1 MLQFFRNTVTSK
13 VGAIIVLGFLVV
25 IAIAFASADVA
36 NTGSFG
42 GVAGGDRVATVGKDR
57 IDTSALS
64 QGATA
69 AVERLKEQNPRLSMQ
84 SFLAQGGLD
93 QVLEEM
99 INRTALAV
107 FGRKHGIVAGNRL
120 VDSEIAQMPAFKGP
134 DGKFSEDAFRAAIQ
148 QRGVSEALVRDD
160 LAQGLIAKQLLVPA
174 AFAAMA
180 PRELAK
186 RYTALLKDRRV
197 GSMAVLPSALFAPQK
212 PPTDAELAAYYSK
225 SRDRF
230 IRPERR
236 VIRYAS
242 FGDDA
247 LKTVP
252 APTDAEIA
260 AAYNAN
266 KALYSSQE
274 TRRVTQLIVPTEA
287 AAKAIV
293 AEVAGGKTLEATA
306 TAKGLAT
313 ADLGAVSK
321 QALAGQSSQPVA
333 DAVYAAGKGAIA
345 APARSG
351 LGWHVM
357 RVDSIDLRAARTLD
371 QIKPELVTQLAAA
384 KRRAALTDMLSRIEE
399 SFDQG
404 GNLAEAAKRVGV
416 EIQQTKALTADGRV
430 YENAAETAPP
440 VLAKVLQ
447 TAFSMEQE
455 NEPQIAEV
463 EPGKTFVIFD
473 VTDIA
478 ASAPAPLKD
487 IREDV
492 VAAYM
497 IDKGF
502 AAAQAAAKK
511 VQAGMG
517 KDGDL
522 GKALAALGKQLPPVQ
537 AINMDR
543 IELTQMGQTGQQVPP
558 PLALM
563 FSMAR
568 GTVKLLAA
576 PQERGWFVVH
586 LKDIQTT
593 PVADNDPLVAATA
606 SELGDLAGDEYAA
619 ALRNA
624 IAAEV
629 GVERNAAAV
638 KAVRQQLGGTGG

>member
-1 MLQFFRNTVTSK
+1 MLQFFRSTFTSK
-13 VGAIIVLGFLVV
+13 VGAAIVLAFLVV

-36 NTGSFG
+36 NVGSFG
-42 GVAGGDRVATVGKDR
+42 GVAGGDRVATVGDDR
-57 IDTSALS
+57 ISTSALS

-69 AVERLKEQNPRLSMQ
+69 AVERLKERNPRLSMQ

-93 QVLEEM
+93 TVLDEM
-99 INRTALAV
+99 INRNALAV
-107 FGRKHGIVAGNRL
+107 FGRKHGVVAGDRL

-134 DGKFSEDAFRAAIQ
+134 DGKFNEDAFRAAIQ

-174 AFAAMA
+174 AFAAIA

-186 RYTALLKDRRV
+186 RYTALLKDRRI
-197 GSMAVLPSALFAPQK
+197 GSLAVLPSELFAPPK
-212 PPTDAELAAYYSK
+212 EPTDQELAAYYAK
-225 SRDRF
+225 SRNKF

-260 AAYNAN
+260 ARYNAN
-266 KALYSSQE
+266 KALYAAQE

-293 AEVAGGKTLEATA
+293 AEVAGGKTLEAAA
-306 TAKGLAT
+306 TAKGLAA

-321 QALAGQSSQPVA
+321 QALAGQASQPVA
-333 DAVYAAGKGAIA
+333 DAVYAASKGAIA

-357 RVDSIDLRAARTLD
+357 RVDSIDVRAARTID
-371 QIKPELVTQLAAA
+371 QVKGEIAAQLTAL
-384 KRRAALTDMLSRIEE
+384 KRRVALTDMLSRIEE

-404 GNLAEAAKRVGV
+404 GNLADAAKRLGV
-416 EIQQTKALTADGRV
+416 EIQETKPLTADGRV
-430 YENAAETAPP
+430 YQDAAELAPP

-478 ASAPAPLKD
+478 PSAPAPLKE
-487 IREDV
+487 IRSDV
-492 VAAYM
+492 VASYM
-497 IDKGF
+497 LDKGF

-511 VQAGMG
+511 VQAGVG
-517 KDGDL
+517 KGGDL
-522 GKALAALGKQLPPVQ
+522 GKALSALGRPLPPVESVDV
-537 AINMDR
+537 DR
-543 IELTQMGQTGQQVPP
+543 AELTRMGQAGQQVPP
-558 PLALM
+558 PLALF
-563 FSMAR
+563 FSMAE
-568 GTVKLLAA
+568 GTVKLLPA
-576 PQERGWFVVH
+576 PQERGWFIVH

-606 SELGDLAGDEYAA
+606 RELGNLAGDEYAA

-624 IAAEV
+624 ITAEV

-638 KAVRQQLGGTGG
+638 KAVRQQLSGSGG

>member
-13 VGAIIVLGFLVV
+13 IGAAVVLAFLVL

-57 IDTSALS
+57 IGTSALS

-84 SFLAQGGLD
+84 SFLAQGGLEK
-93 QVLEEM
+93 VLDEM
-99 INRTALAV
+99 IGRTALAV
-107 FGRKHGIVAGNRL
+107 FGRKHGIVAGDRL

-174 AFAAMA
+174 AFAAIA

-186 RYTALLKDRRV
+186 RYTALLKDRRI
-197 GSMAVLPSALFAPQK
+197 GSMAVLPSALFAPAA
-212 PPTDAELAAYYSK
+212 PPSDAELAAYYAK
-225 SRDRF
+225 SRDKF

-247 LKTVP
+247 LKTVS

-260 AAYNAN
+260 ARYNAN
-266 KALYSSQE
+266 KALYSAQE

-293 AEVAGGKTLEATA
+293 AEVAGGKTLEAA
-306 TAKGLAT
+306 AAAKGLAT
-313 ADLGAVSK
+313 ADLGGVSK
-321 QALAGQSSQPVA
+321 QALASQSSQPVA
-333 DAVYAAGKGAIA
+333 DAVYAASRGAIA

-357 RVDSIDLRAARTLD
+357 RVDSIDVRPARTLE
-371 QIKPELVTQLAAA
+371 QVKPELVAQLAAA

-404 GNLAEAAKRVGV
+404 GNLAEAAKQIGV
-416 EIQQTKALTADGRV
+416 EVQQTKQLTADGRV
-430 YENAAETAPP
+430 YENPAETAPP

-478 ASAPAPLKD
+478 PSAPAPLKE
-487 IREDV
+487 IRDDV
-492 VAAYM
+492 VASYM
-497 IDKGF
+497 VDKGF

-511 VQAGMG
+511 VQASMG
-517 KDGDL
+517 RNGDL
-522 GKALAALGKQLPPVQ
+522 GKALAALGKPLPPVQ

-543 IELTQMGQTGQQVPP
+543 TELSRMGQANQQVPP
-558 PLALM
+558 PLALL
-563 FSMAR
+563 FSMAK

-606 SELGDLAGDEYAA
+606 NELGNLAGDEYAA

-624 IAAEV
+624 ITAEV

>member
-13 VGAIIVLGFLVV
+13 IGAAIVLAFLVV

-57 IDTSALS
+57 IGTAALS

-69 AVERLKEQNPRLSMQ
+69 AVERLKAENPRLSMQ

-93 QVLEEM
+93 QVLDEM

-107 FGRKHGIVAGNRL
+107 FGRKHGVVAGDRL

-134 DGKFSEDAFRAAIQ
+134 DGRFSEDAFRTAIQ

-160 LAQGLIAKQLLVPA
+160 IAQGLIAKQLLVPA
-174 AFAAMA
+174 AFAAIA

-186 RYTALLKDRRV
+186 RYTALLKDRRI
-197 GSMAVLPSALFAPQK
+197 GSLAVLPSALFAPAK
-212 PPTDAELAAYYSK
+212 PPTDQELAAYYTK

-236 VIRYAS
+236 VVRYAS

-247 LKTVP
+247 LKTVA

-260 AAYNAN
+260 ARYNAS
-266 KALYSSQE
+266 KALYAAQE

-293 AEVAGGKTLEATA
+293 AEVAGGKTLEAA
-306 TAKGLAT
+306 ASGKGLAT

-321 QALAGQSSQPVA
+321 QALASQASQPVA
-333 DAVYAAGKGAIA
+333 DAVYAAGKGTIA

-357 RVDSIDLRAARTLD
+357 RVDGIDVRAARTLD
-371 QIKPELVTQLAAA
+371 QVKPELVAQLTTA
-384 KRRAALTDMLSRIEE
+384 KRRAALTDMLSKIED

-404 GNLAEAAKRVGV
+404 GNLADAAKQLGV
-416 EIQQTKALTADGRV
+416 DIQQTKPLTADGRI
-430 YENAAETAPP
+430 YENPAETAPP

-447 TAFSMEQE
+447 TAFAMEQE
-455 NEPQIAEV
+455 NQPQIAEV

-478 ASAPAPLKD
+478 PSAPAPLKE
-487 IREDV
+487 IRDDV

-497 IDKGF
+497 VDKGF

-517 KDGDL
+517 SNGDL
-522 GKALAALGKQLPPVQ
+522 AKALAALGKPLPPAQ
-537 AINMDR
+537 PINMDR
-543 IELTQMGQTGQQVPP
+543 VELSAMSQTGQQVPP
-558 PLALM
+558 PLALL
-563 FSMAR
+563 FSMAK

-606 SELGDLAGDEYAA
+606 SELGNLAGDEYAA

-624 IAAEV
+624 ISAEV